1 MTAII
6 RLTRLLP
13 SIHRLSFTSRSGHT
27 SDVAWSGQGAGTVT
41 PETHTDQ
48 VRFIEQGHFLPR
60 GQSREV
66 AFRNVYRWDLH
77 PEHIALY
84 HERRGPDAAVWL
96 FDLVADSATT
106 LISKSPH
113 LCGADT
119 YQARLTFE
127 PHGFQLEWHIAGPR
141 KDERLIYHYQQPND

>member
-1 MTAII
+1 MTTII
-6 RLTRLLP
+6 RLARLLP
-13 SIHRLSFTSRSGHT
+13 SIHLLSFTSRSG
-27 SDVAWSGQGAGTVT
+27 SASGVAWSGQGSGTVA
-41 PETHTDQ
+41 PETHTDW
-48 VRFIEQGHFLPR
+48 VRFTEHGHFLPQ

-96 FDLVADSATT
+96 FDLVADSSTT

-119 YQARLTFE
+119 YQARLTLE
-127 PHGFQLEWHIAGPR
+127 AHGFRLEWHIAGPR
-141 KDERLIYHYQQPND
+141 KDERLVYHYRQPDE